1 VSGITWKDV
10 SLENVEKIRSYF
22 LKNGGIEKEVEG
34 EYETWRISFSDTT
47 VTYFSTGTL
56 YSNESPSKDPAIT
69 EAWDFIEGLTGPRYI
84 KPTKE
89 FLIGFDET
97 GKGELFG
104 HTVLAGAIIPSE
116 LFLEIDRII
125 GAADTKKRRSYS
137 FWDELFQKFDHLKK
151 KGLDFSIETI
161 PPWVI
166 DKYNINKIMDVT
178 YQRQLNM
185 FYRDVDMSKARIV
198 IDNYSVGP
206 TLMRYINMLESQGS
220 EIIVTSDAE
229 SSYLE
234 VKLASLL
241 AKRHSQRS
249 IEAIKSNPEFQ
260 INGINI
266 GSGNAGDEK
275 TKTWLEAW
283 KKSGQEWPW
292 FVKRSF
298 KTILTLDGKPKMK
311 KEQPLLNESLL
322 SKEFIEKFN
331 KGELSIQSLSVVCP
345 HCGTIMKS
353 ARLIFLEEAGR
364 PISRLICCEE
374 CNQELVDAGSTLRY
388 YCGFVIPD
396 NNALSRKII
405 GRDLTR
411 SRIFDNFTIV
421 LSPVVRYESDGMR
434 GARQELVELRRFS
447 NMGRVNLISPG
458 NLVGIES
465 LNSSERDERIIQ
477 DCIRYNGIFL
487 TADKAATT
495 YAIGKGVFTI
505 SV

>member
-1 VSGITWKDV
+1 MSGITWKDV
-10 SLENVEKIRSYF
+10 SFENVEKIRSYF
-22 LKNGGIEKEVEG
+22 LKNGGSEKEVKG
-34 EYETWRISFSDTT
+34 EYEAWRISFSDIT
-47 VTYFSTGTL
+47 VTCYSTGTL
-56 YSNESPSKDPAIT
+56 YSTESASKDPAIT
-69 EAWDFIEGLTGPRYI
+69 EAWNFIEGLTGPKYT
-84 KPTKE
+84 KPSKE
-89 FLIGFDET
+89 LLIGFDET

-104 HTVLAGAIIPSE
+104 HTVLAGAIFPSE
-116 LFLEIDRII
+116 LFSKIDRVI
-125 GAADTKKRRSYS
+125 GTADTKKKHVYGY
-137 FWDELFQKFDHLKK
+137 WDELFQKFDHLKN
-151 KGLDFSIETI
+151 KGLGFNIETI

-166 DKYNINKIMDVT
+166 DRYNINKIMDIT
-178 YQRQLNM
+178 YQRQLNT
-185 FYRDVDMSKARIV
+185 FYRDVDMSNARIV

-206 TLMRYINMLESQGS
+206 TLMRFLNMLENQGS

-234 VKLASLL
+234 AKLASLL

-249 IEAIKSNPEFQ
+249 LEAIRNNPEFQ

-298 KTILTLDGKPKMK
+298 KTILALDGKPKMK
-311 KEQPLLNESLL
+311 KKRPPLNESLL
-322 SKEFIEKFN
+322 SKEFIENFN

-353 ARLIFLEEAGR
+353 IQLIFLEEAER
-364 PISRLICCEE
+364 PISRLICCEGCKGE
-374 CNQELVDAGSTLRY
+374 IVDAGSTLRY

-411 SRIFDNFTIV
+411 SRIFNNFTIV

-434 GARQELVELRRFS
+434 GVRQELEKLRKFS
-447 NMGRVNLISPG
+447 NMGRVTLMSPG
-458 NLVGIES
+458 NLDGIKY
-465 LNSSERDERIIQ
+465 LNNTERDERIMQ

-487 TADKAATT
+487 TADKTAAT
-495 YAIGKGVFTI
+495 YAIGKGIFTI
-505 SV
+505 TV